1 MYNSRFSLN
10 NVKRG
15 TEPIVKRFDFFW
27 WRHYG
32 AVEPDF
38 IQLPVLRDG

>member
-15 TEPIVKRFDFFW
+15 TEPIVKSFDFFG
-27 WRHYG
+27 G
-32 AVEPDF
+32 AVKPDF